1 MMKKRFY
8 TVKDV
13 AALLGRDPES
23 IRRYCRSGQ
32 LKARRLAWAYV
43 ITDENLKTFLGP
55 DMYSGL
61 IDDDKLPSL
70 TAGPGCDPDK
80 S

>member
-43 ITDENLKTFLGP
+43 ITDENLKAFLGN
-55 DMYSGL
+55 DMYRGL
-61 IDDDKLPSL
+61 MDDPE
-70 TAGPGCDPDK
+70 TP
-80 S
+80 